1 MTKLLTGIPKKGRKA
16 VYSRMTGWSR
26 LLLLPKFRQGVDP
39 RFQMEHMNKNSNGP
53 SYSMGPSALR
63 DRIERLKYRLRMAF
77 MGEDR
82 RRTIERLGKPMLLV
96 LNL

>member
-39 RFQMEHMNKNSNGP
+39 RFQMEHMDRNSKWPKLFYG
-53 SYSMGPSALR
+53 SICFKGGELR
-63 DRIERLKYRLRMAF
+63 GDNISET
-77 MGEDR
+77 
-82 RRTIERLGKPMLLV
+82 TIPFGLTQ
-96 LNL
+96 